1 MKFGD
6 TLSQRSVPKWTAY
19 NVNYNELKHLIK
31 NKTSAGAAGPRDIPT
46 QGRNKWEELENQL
59 CRLLGAEYDN
69 VTLFLRSKQGEI
81 ERRLAHLEKQIKIAQ
96 RAVQDNALD
105 KPVLQARKYRQMLK
119 DIEGIGDEIQSLS
132 RFANVQ
138 KTAFR
143 KILKKYR
150 KWTGSTSLQTR
161 LDVEVFSSK
170 KLQTDFSDYL
180 QQLAEEKAIL
190 TEELA
195 EPMLTGRTRE
205 PSQERQNKRISASA
219 KRSPITQITESVL
232 RGPLAF
238 DAAILTVPYGEAS
251 GSAFYWIHP
260 DNLDE
265 ARTILLRHMRDAA
278 VPSTHSTHNSET
290 SIAAKKH
297 AESFSK
303 SNTIVTH
310 MVVFDNA
317 YRFVKDTS
325 TARPSRIALGGH
337 WSSEPNAVVTLAGL
351 SPTSSGGTMLTIN
364 RQDLP
369 RALQRQFPAPNISN
383 EIAAIQNY
391 LTEHRD
397 VKPLAEVC
405 STRNRYV
412 GITNTADVGNW
423 ATLDTSV
430 TVAPADLAVVGEP
443 EHKSQAGDAFPYA
456 ILHIRWEFARTPA
469 VVRAFDESHLVERVN
484 DFTIEDMAVHSAQKD
499 LPEPSWQSLL
509 DKDIRKVPILP
520 RISRPGTANR
530 TRLNPADV
538 GGTSSGPSSTE
549 GPAASIFSA
558 GTNGQSS
565 ATSDSAGASDTAI
578 SKVSETTS
586 PSTRKK
592 KRARIVVPE
601 RSPPPTR
608 YWNEFDDPESEY
620 NQEEGYVIYVNPD
633 ESTFPGAE
641 TVSKAF
647 EAISQG
653 FNKGKATVISW
664 LPPLSLKGHA
674 TADEQ
679 APLLVDD
686 QHSVT
691 NTEDADTSSSETDEQ
706 LPQPQRSP
714 TSGRRSRRSKRLSG
728 SKFRAHQLL
737 TPRQKMLER
746 TLFYFYTGLIAISY
760 ILLVMSSILLGTGRR
775 KAYFEVDAGVLA
787 GVISAE
793 TCAVAAMILIM
804 MRKQRLSVVHWG
816 LVAVMVACVV
826 VIGVALI
833 ALIFAGEGSGAERKG
848 SVDGDDDWDLLR

>member
-19 NVNYNELKHLIK
+19 NVNYNEIKHLIK

-59 CRLLGAEYDN
+59 CKVLGAEYDN

-96 RAVQDNALD
+96 RAVQDNALN
-105 KPVLQARKYRQMLK
+105 KPVLQARKYRQMLR
-119 DIEGIGDEIQSLS
+119 DIEDIGDEIQNLS
-132 RFANVQ
+132 RFAAVQ

-180 QQLAEEKAIL
+180 QQLSEEKAIL

-195 EPMLTGRTRE
+195 EPMLTGRLRE

-219 KRSPITQITESVL
+219 KRSPITQINESVL

-265 ARTILLRHMRDAA
+265 ARTILLRHMRDAS
-278 VPSTHSTHNSET
+278 VPSTHSGHNSET
-290 SIAAKKH
+290 SISKKH
-297 AESFSK
+297 VEFFSK

-325 TARPSRIALGGH
+325 TSRPSRIALGGH

-351 SPTSSGGTMLTIN
+351 SPTSSGGTMLTLS
-364 RQDLP
+364 RQDLA
-369 RALQRQFPAPNISN
+369 RALQRQFPAPNISK

-423 ATLDTSV
+423 ATLDTGV
-430 TVAPADLAVVGEP
+430 TVAPADMAVVGEP

-469 VVRAFDESHLVERVN
+469 VVRAFDESHLVERVH
-484 DFTIEDMAVHSAQKD
+484 DFTIEDMAVHTAQKD
-499 LPEPSWQSLL
+499 LAEPSWQSLL
-509 DKDIRKVPILP
+509 EKDIRKVPILP
-520 RISRPGTANR
+520 RLARTGAANR
-530 TRLNPADV
+530 SRLNPADI

-565 ATSDSAGASDTAI
+565 ATSDGAGASDDAI
-578 SKVSETTS
+578 SKLSDAS
-586 PSTRKK
+586 GPSTRRK

-647 EAISQG
+647 EAISEG

-664 LPPLSLKGHA
+664 FPPLSPHGKA
-674 TADEQ
+674 TAAEQ
-679 APLLVDD
+679 EPLLDD

-691 NTEDADTSSSETDEQ
+691 NTEDADTSSSETDDTV
-706 LPQPQRSP
+706 PQPQRSP
-714 TSGRRSRRSKRLSG
+714 RSARSRRSKRLSG
-728 SKFRAHQLL
+728 SKFRDHQLL

-760 ILLVMSSILLGTGRR
+760 ILLVMSSILLATGRR
-775 KAYFEVDAGVLA
+775 KAYFEVDAGVFA

-793 TCAVAAMILIM
+793 ACAVAAMILIM
-804 MRKQRLSVVHWG
+804 MRKQRLSVLHWG
-816 LVAVMVACVV
+816 LVAVTVASVV

-833 ALIFAGEGSGAERKG
+833 ALMFAGQSSGADRRG
-848 SVDGDDDWDLLR
+848 SVDIDDDWELLR